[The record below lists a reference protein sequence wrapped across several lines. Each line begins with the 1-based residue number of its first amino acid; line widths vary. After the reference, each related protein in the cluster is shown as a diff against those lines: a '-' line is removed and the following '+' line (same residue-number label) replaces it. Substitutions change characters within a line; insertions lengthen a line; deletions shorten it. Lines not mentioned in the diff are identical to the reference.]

1 MTMNQA
7 AALRGKWKQ
16 QPDRTP
22 CDHSNLELE
31 WNERGYSMGHYACI
45 LCGESVAPRGSASIR
60 VASRTISASN
70 RGDSRWY
77 KTGSS

>member
-22 CDHSNLELE
+22 CEHSNLELK
-31 WNERGYSMGHYACI
+31 WDERGYSTGHYACI
-45 LCGESVAPRGSASIR
+45 LCGESVTPRASIR
-60 VASRTISASN
+60 VASLQVPAPSTARFPQH
-70 RGDSRWY
+70 DC
-77 KTGSS
+77 